1 MYLRHPVTRYLEG
14 GLRGRTLQRFER
26 HLGACS
32 RCRAQVEVDRRIQQ
46 RLREIPEPEPRSD
59 LAERIL
65 ARSARTDPPS
75 VPESGPALGGG
86 PRTAWVETE
95 SPRTKKVLAAAG
107 SATLVVVVT
116 LSGAYVAGGGA
127 GTEAD
132 VADSVFAGAESVS
145 GSNRPLVQEA
155 AMAPKD
161 LETLRAAGW
170 NCPELAGLGYHLEYA
185 RGYHVAGQPTVEIVL
200 ARGDS
205 RITVYER
212 RKTEVPD
219 IETHPAGAAPV
230 INAATGQSPAS
241 DGFSPVPLDMSND
254 NVTQMWFRHG
264 ERWQIAFHSQEAWY
278 TVESDLPV
286 TEVAAAVAQVAATD
300 RAQLAHPDDPEP
312 AGVFDRIWQGFNEI
326 GR

>member
-14 GLRGRTLQRFER
+14 GLKGRTLQRFER
-26 HLGACS
+26 HLDNCPQ
-32 RCRAQVEVDRRIQQ
+32 CRRQVEVDRRIQQ

-65 ARSARTDPPS
+65 ARGARTDRPP
-75 VPESGPALGGG
+75 VPDEGPALGGG
-86 PRTAWVETE
+86 PRTAWVESE
-95 SPRTKKVLAAAG
+95 SPRTKKLLAAAG

-116 LSGAYVAGGGA
+116 LSGAYIAGGGA

-132 VADSVFAGAESVS
+132 VADSVFAGAKSIS
-145 GSNRPLVQEA
+145 GPNQPLVEEA
-155 AMAPKD
+155 AMAPED
-161 LETLRAAGW
+161 LDKLRAAGW
-170 NCPELAGLGYHLEYA
+170 NCPELAGLGYHLESA
-185 RGYHVAGQPTVEIVL
+185 RGYHVAGQPTVELVL

-205 RITVYER
+205 TIIVYER
-212 RKTEVPD
+212 RKGEVPGL
-219 IETHPAGAAPV
+219 ETHTAGAAPV

-254 NVTQMWFRHG
+254 SVTQMWFRHG
-264 ERWQIAFHSQEAWY
+264 ERWQIAFQSQEAWY

-300 RAQLAHPDDPEP
+300 RAQLARPDDTEP
-312 AGVFDRIWQGFNEI
+312 PGVFDRIWRGFSEI

>member
-1 MYLRHPVTRYLEG
+1 M
-14 GLRGRTLQRFER
+14 
-26 HLGACS
+26 
-32 RCRAQVEVDRRIQQ
+32 DRRIQQ

-65 ARSARTDPPS
+65 ARGARTDRPP
-75 VPESGPALGGG
+75 VPDEGPALGGG
-86 PRTAWVETE
+86 PRTAWVESE
-95 SPRTKKVLAAAG
+95 SPRTKKLLAAAG

-116 LSGAYVAGGGA
+116 LSGAYIAGGGA

-132 VADSVFAGAESVS
+132 VADSVFAGAKSIS
-145 GSNRPLVQEA
+145 GPNQPLVEEA
-155 AMAPKD
+155 AMAPED
-161 LETLRAAGW
+161 LDKLRAAGW
-170 NCPELAGLGYHLEYA
+170 NCPELAGLGYHLESA
-185 RGYHVAGQPTVEIVL
+185 RGYHVAGQPTVELVL

-205 RITVYER
+205 TIIVYER
-212 RKTEVPD
+212 RKGEVPGL
-219 IETHPAGAAPV
+219 ETHTAGAAPV

-254 NVTQMWFRHG
+254 SVTQMWFRHG
-264 ERWQIAFHSQEAWY
+264 ERWQIAFQSQEAWY

-300 RAQLAHPDDPEP
+300 RAQLARPDDTEP
-312 AGVFDRIWQGFNEI
+312 PGVFDRIWRGFSEI